1 MSFCYV
7 VKRLYKLLA
16 LPLNH
21 STNIHLVRDAAV
33 VGALATGAIISLQ
46 IHHGRKASQLNK
58 EIHGGISAVQEKLDT
73 IKEKLDTIKENMVTK
88 EDMKNCLYEITRQ
101 HPCLRDVKSVVAGE
115 PK

>member
-21 STNIHLVRDAAV
+21 STNIHPVRDAAV

-58 EIHGGISAVQEKLDT
+58 EIHGGVSAVQEKLDT
-73 IKEKLDTIKENMVTK
+73 IRENMVTK
-88 EDMKNCLYEITRQ
+88 EDMKNFLYEITRQ
-101 HPCLRDVKSVVAGE
+101 HPCLRDVKSVFAWGA
-115 PK
+115 